1 MKKAIPI
8 ITALLALASVPLHA
22 QLPEL
27 ERPDVIPPSPEASK
41 LAAYISYPVNL
52 SNGLVQTSIP
62 LYEIVDGDIRIPITL
77 SYHASGL
84 KPNMR
89 SSHWLGDGWSL
100 TTGPTLSRTINGVA
114 DEINYNAQI
123 ALCDSPT
130 YEQLNA
136 IYTQAVDVALDEFHY
151 SLPGGGGRMYLRRM
165 TDGSITPVTI
175 PRDNITVKP
184 LGGKSMPVFRITD
197 GDGMTYTFGGGENRY
212 HDRVTH
218 KFGISA
224 LEVPTSWKI
233 REIRSATT
241 GRSVTF
247 DYTANIM
254 EIFCGRY
261 ADALVMI
268 DNFISA
274 SSDQAACTIPLVNV
288 STYQSFDNKIYQ
300 YDSDS
305 GCLVEAD
312 MGVVKFP
319 DGYTFPMP
327 SKVEV
332 TQYNSYVR
340 RIDFS
345 GGHVLFN
352 LSPDINEGLRSMEV
366 YDLSGNLVKRVM
378 FNQTY
383 TGTTFSLRLDSVS
396 IESPDGEESETY
408 SFAYNGVS
416 PPRDTR
422 SIDKWGYYNGRENS
436 TLVPTVT
443 TDVMVNNYPYTDQ
456 TVTLTIPGGD
466 RSPDETAMQA
476 GILTSVTYPTGGRT
490 EFSYEAHRYIDDYG
504 ASHMAGG
511 LRIRQIRD
519 VESDGNVLYRNFRY
533 STYATHI
540 DGGGVLSV
548 IPASSSYPTDTNEI
562 YYRETACAGYG
573 GTLMSPVPTLMTT
586 YKERVW
592 TDNSMVGLVS
602 SDGSS
607 VSYPYVFESRSS
619 DAAGTQTTGETL
631 HAFDVSASHPIKRP
645 GTSLIHDNRQEW
657 THGHKVS
664 ETAYGLD
671 SDGSPREVKGTA
683 YDHSTELDY
692 GTNATLLRQRHV
704 YKATRV
710 YGEDELR
717 VPEEHKEILCQTT
730 TLTQGRKLLAS
741 VTEKATETNGT
752 LTKTT
757 LYAYD
762 SYGNVVTKTEDVGLP
777 GHDRRVTA
785 YSYPQDMTG
794 GGYTAMASA
803 GMTGI
808 PVETRVYKNSI
819 SGANL
824 LTTLS
829 TEYSSHPCASGT
841 FIAPSSRSLTVRG
854 DASTGRRILLNEY
867 DRRGNL
873 LEFEDNDG
881 RRTVYLWGY
890 NGRYPVSAI
899 SGSDWSSVKAR
910 IDTSVLNTGTTD
922 VIRQSLDAFRDGW
935 SQTPGVH
942 VSTYTHNSLV
952 GLSTATDPSG
962 RTTGYGYDG
971 LGRLSRT
978 YLADGDAEETVSTH
992 SYRYGA
998 YAGGNRIQTREYLDA
1013 SGASF
1018 RETNLYHD
1026 RLGRP
1031 VETVRTAAS
1040 PDGRDIAE
1048 LSEHDAFGRPCRE
1061 YRPVPL
1067 TTSTGAYAPFS
1078 AVHPEILKFYNW
1090 EVYAFSKTLYEAS
1103 PLDRVTEEYGPGSPW
1118 HTRGRSVRTSYLVN
1132 DGSGLL
1138 SCSGYL
1144 VESDTSVTCIGTLS
1158 SGNLNV
1164 VEVTDEDG
1172 NVSLTFT
1179 DKLGRKTLERTVDG
1193 ERYQDTYY
1201 VYDDLGLLRYVLTP
1215 EASAVMSSTG
1225 TFGDSSSPLSMQA
1238 YVYKYDGKGRCVSE
1252 RRPGCAHVLYRY
1264 DKGDVPVFTQDGE
1277 MRKKGEW
1284 RFSFRDV
1291 LGRGAVS
1298 GMWPS
1303 QNAPS
1308 SVNIPVVA
1316 TYSGSSSLGG
1326 YSLNIPIPPNNRLLS
1341 VNYYDDYSFMDDLLI
1356 SDTKRGLSCDTLSSY
1371 GIPVAGADKAK
1382 GFLTGTAVHSMID
1395 PASKTVSAFYY
1406 DYQGR
1411 LIQSH
1416 RKEALGGYRHTHQ
1429 SLTFTG
1435 KPSKTRESVTLPD
1448 GHIDSLVT
1456 LMSYDPQER
1465 LVSET
1470 SSLNGKTQTVSYAYD
1485 GIGRLTGRTHGLG
1498 DNPSGLTETLTYN
1511 IRDQLT
1517 GLNSNVFG
1525 MTLRY
1530 HDPVLGSS
1538 PRYNG
1543 SVSEWEWN
1551 RGSGTQ
1557 AHAWSLS
1564 YDGVGRLTDARRF
1577 TGGVS
1582 TDAFGE
1588 RSVTYDRN
1596 GNVLTLTRYGA
1607 DTASPEEA
1615 LAYSYN
1621 GDLLIGISN
1630 TGTSG
1635 GGGTYMHDTNGN
1647 MTRDG
1652 LSGLDIEYDEMN
1664 LTRRISSDGTTLA
1677 GYEHLADGT
1686 KFSAVDGSGDGY
1698 QYRGSMIYSQTATSS
1713 GAPTLALD
1721 CALTSAGRIAR
1732 VTGDDGSASYRS
1744 LIHLRDHLGS
1754 VRAIVDGD
1762 TGSVIEENDYYPFG
1776 KRIQVAGPVAS
1787 TRSATGGGTV
1797 PTVTSVISA
1806 TSPNRWRFSGKE
1818 DQSCLSAAIPL
1829 LDFGARMYNP
1839 VTARWTAADPM
1850 AEKYYGTSPYAYCL
1864 DDPVCMADL
1873 YGLTSYNVNGT
1884 IHEIQDG
1891 YDDVINVTRREFRA
1905 VRRDWNRG
1913 YGGAYDDRR
1922 QDLMDK
1928 HGYIDASGNMVL
1940 AAATSISSQSGFRDQ
1955 LYSTFAL
1962 MVAIDLPAL
1971 DPTDLFPHKWAGYA
1985 VGATALGTDYFIRKM
2000 NAEITGI
2007 GNRPDGPSGVQY
2019 ALIATTSGDYPNT
2032 KGGNTAL
2039 KAGEIWKYGETTQ
2052 SPPENR
2058 YGGKRKLEE
2067 RNLRM
2072 EINYSGSQKQIKIE
2086 EKRKLY
2092 SYYLKHGH
2100 LPPGNSI
2107 FR

>member
-123 ALCDSPT
+123 ALSDSLT

-175 PRDNITVKP
+175 PRDNIKVKP

-197 GDGMTYTFGGGENRY
+197 GDGMTYTFGGSENRY

-671 SDGSPREVKGTA
+671 SDGSLREARRTSYGHT
-683 YDHSTELDY
+683 TELDY
-692 GTNATLLRQRHV
+692 GTDTTSLRLRRV
-704 YKATRV
+704 YKAARV
-710 YGEDELR
+710 YGADESS
-717 VPEEHKEILCQTT
+717 VPEQYREILCQTT

-803 GMTGI
+803 GMTGV

-1158 SGNLNV
+1158 SGNLNI

-1277 MRKKGEW
+1277 MRKRGEW
-1284 RFSFRDV
+1284 RFSFRDP
-1291 LGRGAVS
+1291 LGRDAVNGVWPSPHAPSPAVS
-1298 GMWPS
+1298 VM
-1303 QNAPS
+1303 
-1308 SVNIPVVA
+1308 A
-1316 TYSGSSSLGG
+1316 TYTGASSLGG
-1326 YSLNIPIPPNNRLLS
+1326 YSLNIPVPQGGRLLS
-1341 VNYYDDYSFMDDLLI
+1341 VSYYDGHSFLDGLL
-1356 SDTKRGLSCDTLSSY
+1356 SADTRQALSADTPSGYGVPVTGAGRSKGL
-1371 GIPVAGADKAK
+1371 
-1382 GFLTGTAVHSMID
+1382 LTGTVVYSLAD
-1395 PASKTVSAFYY
+1395 PASKTVSSFYY
-1406 DYQGR
+1406 DSHGR
-1411 LIQSH
+1411 LVQSH
-1416 RKEALGGYRHTHQ
+1416 HSEALGGYSHIHR

-1435 KPSKTRESVTLPD
+1435 KPLGTRETVALPD
-1448 GHIDSLVT
+1448 GRIDSLVT
-1456 LMSYDPQER
+1456 VMSYNGQER

-1498 DNPSGLTETLTYN
+1498 DSPSGLTETLTYN

-1530 HDPVLGSS
+1530 HDPALGSS

-1564 YDGVGRLTDARRF
+1564 YDGVDRLTDARRF

-1607 DTASPEEA
+1607 DTAGPEEA

-1621 GDLLIGISN
+1621 GNLLIGISN

-1635 GGGTYMHDTNGN
+1635 GGGTYTHDTNGN

-1686 KFSAVDGSGDGY
+1686 KLSAVDGSGDGY

-1732 VTGDDGSASYRS
+1732 VTGDDGSASYKP
-1744 LIHLRDHLGS
+1744 LINLCDHLGS
-1754 VRAIVDGD
+1754 VRAIIDGD
-1762 TGSVIEENDYYPFG
+1762 TGSVIETTDYYPFG
-1776 KRIQVAGPVAS
+1776 KRIAITTELVAEPAE
-1787 TRSATGGGTV
+1787 
-1797 PTVTSVISA
+1797 A

-1818 DQSCLSAAIPL
+1818 DQSCLNAGIPL
-1829 LDFGARMYNP
+1829 LDFGTRMYNP
-1839 VTARWTAADPM
+1839 VIARWTATDPL
-1850 AEKYYGTSPYAYCL
+1850 AEKNILNSAYSYCSGNPICVI
-1864 DDPVCMADL
+1864 DPFGKDEWDI
-1873 YGLTSYNVNGT
+1873 NK
-1884 IHEIQDG
+1884 DG
-1891 YDDVINVTRREFRA
+1891 MIIAYRQNKDNDVINIVEKDSDGNYNQSYYINDKGEKVYLTKTFT
-1905 VRRDWNRG
+1905 
-1913 YGGAYDDRR
+1913 YGTFTNENNDF
-1922 QDLMDK
+1922 
-1928 HGYIDASGNMVL
+1928 
-1940 AAATSISSQSGFRDQ
+1940 SSTD
-1955 LYSTFAL
+1955 LYSG
-1962 MVAIDLPAL
+1962 IE
-1971 DPTDLFPHKWAGYA
+1971 LFSFLSKETSVEYG
-1985 VGATALGTDYFIRKM
+1985 
-2000 NAEITGI
+2000 
-2007 GNRPDGPSGVQY
+2007 
-2019 ALIATTSGDYPNT
+2019 LIATIDNKSFIHTDNKKNGIAIVPMAMNLS
-2032 KGGNTAL
+2032 K
-2039 KAGEIWKYGETTQ
+2039 KGETITSIIHSHPNNTIPSGFNPKDTQ
-2052 SPPENR
+2052 GDKFAASTFTESHGFPVDNYVYQPKYNR
-2058 YGGKRKLEE
+2058 LIQYTKDR
-2067 RNLRM
+2067 
-2072 EINYSGSQKQIKIE
+2072 II
-2086 EKRKLY
+2086 
-2092 SYYLKHGH
+2092 
-2100 LPPGNSI
+2100 PGALFWNTI
-2107 FR
+2107 FLIY

>member
-123 ALCDSPT
+123 ALSDSLT

-175 PRDNITVKP
+175 PRDNIKVKP

-197 GDGMTYTFGGGENRY
+197 GDGMTYTFGGSENRY

-619 DAAGTQTTGETL
+619 DAAGTQTTGETV
-631 HAFDVSASHPIKRP
+631 HSFDVSTSRPLKRP
-645 GTSLIHDNRQEW
+645 GTSLVHDNRKEW
-657 THGHKVS
+657 AYGAKTS

-671 SDGSPREVKGTA
+671 SDGSLREARRTSYGHT
-683 YDHSTELDY
+683 TELDY
-692 GTNATLLRQRHV
+692 GTDTTSLRLRRV
-704 YKATRV
+704 YKAARV
-710 YGEDELR
+710 YGADESS
-717 VPEEHKEILCQTT
+717 VPEQYREILCQTT

-777 GHDRRVTA
+777 GH
-785 YSYPQDMTG
+785 
-794 GGYTAMASA
+794 
-803 GMTGI
+803 
-808 PVETRVYKNSI
+808 
-819 SGANL
+819 
-824 LTTLS
+824 
-829 TEYSSHPCASGT
+829 
-841 FIAPSSRSLTVRG
+841 
-854 DASTGRRILLNEY
+854 

-935 SQTPGVH
+935 FQTPGVH

-952 GLSTATDPSG
+952 GLSTATGPSG

-1252 RRPGCAHVLYRY
+1252 RRPGCVHVLYRY

-1277 MRKKGEW
+1277 MRKRGEW
-1284 RFSFRDV
+1284 RFSFRDP
-1291 LGRGAVS
+1291 LGRDAVNGVWPSPHAPSPAVS
-1298 GMWPS
+1298 VM
-1303 QNAPS
+1303 
-1308 SVNIPVVA
+1308 A
-1316 TYSGSSSLGG
+1316 TYTGASSLGG
-1326 YSLNIPIPPNNRLLS
+1326 YSLNIPVPQGGRLLS
-1341 VNYYDDYSFMDDLLI
+1341 VSYYDGHSFLDDLL
-1356 SDTKRGLSCDTLSSY
+1356 STDTRQALSADTPSGYGVPVTGAGRSKGL
-1371 GIPVAGADKAK
+1371 
-1382 GFLTGTAVHSMID
+1382 LTGTVVYSLAD
-1395 PASKTVSAFYY
+1395 PASKTVSSFYY
-1406 DYQGR
+1406 DSHGR

-1416 RKEALGGYRHTHQ
+1416 HSEALGGYRHIHR

-1435 KPSKTRESVTLPD
+1435 KPLGTRETVALPD
-1448 GHIDSLVT
+1448 GRIDSLVT
-1456 LMSYDPQER
+1456 VMSYDGQER

-1511 IRDQLT
+1511 IRNQLT

-1530 HDPVLGSS
+1530 HDPALGSS

-1607 DTASPEEA
+1607 DTAGPEEA

-1621 GDLLIGISN
+1621 GNLLIGISN

-1635 GGGTYMHDTNGN
+1635 DGGTYTHDTNGN

-1686 KFSAVDGSGDGY
+1686 KLSAVNGIGVGY
-1698 QYRGSMIYSQTATSS
+1698 QYRGSLIYSQTAASS
-1713 GAPTLALD
+1713 GIPTLTLD
-1721 CALTSAGRIAR
+1721 CALTTAGRIAR
-1732 VTGDDGSASYRS
+1732 VTGADGSVSYKP
-1744 LIHLRDHLGS
+1744 LINLCDHLGS
-1754 VRAIVDGD
+1754 VRAVIDGD
-1762 TGSVIEENDYYPFG
+1762 TGAVIETSDYYPFG
-1776 KRIQVAGPVAS
+1776 KRIAIPAEPVAEPVE
-1787 TRSATGGGTV
+1787 ATF
-1797 PTVTSVISA
+1797 
-1806 TSPNRWRFSGKE
+1806 PNRWHFSGKE
-1818 DQSCLSAAIPL
+1818 SQSFLSANIPL

-1884 IHEIQDG
+1884 IHEIHDG
-1891 YDDVINVTRREFRA
+1891 YDEVINVTRREFRA

-1922 QDLMDK
+1922 QGLMDK

-1940 AAATSISSQSGFRDQ
+1940 AAATSISSQSGLRNQ

-2058 YGGKRKLEE
+2058 YGGKEALKKRHLKMMTES
-2067 RNLRM
+2067 
-2072 EINYSGSQKQIKIE
+2072 SGTQKQMKIE

-2092 SYYLKHGH
+2092 SYFLKHGH